1 MMLFFVYKV
10 YYGTTFFQQVG
21 ISNAFLMSVIMN
33 VVNVATTPASF
44 YTIERFGRRTL
55 LLWGAVT
62 MCVCE
67 FIVAIVGVAD
77 TSGHA
82 A

>member
-1 MMLFFVYKV
+1 MLPWLMPSV

-21 ISNAFLMSVIMN
+21 LERPFLISTIMN

-44 YTIERFGRRTL
+44 YMIEKFGRRSL
-55 LLWGAVT
+55 LLWGAVS
-62 MCVCE
+62 MCICE
-67 FIVAIVGVAD
+67 FIVAIVG
-77 TSGHA
+77 TTKEGSKA

>member
-1 MMLFFVYKV
+1 MFSV

-21 ISNAFLMSVIMN
+21 LEHPFLISTILN

-44 YTIERFGRRTL
+44 YMIEKFGRRKL
-55 LLWGAVT
+55 LLGGAVS

-67 FIVAIVGVAD
+67 FIVAIVG
-77 TSGHA
+77 TTKEGSKA